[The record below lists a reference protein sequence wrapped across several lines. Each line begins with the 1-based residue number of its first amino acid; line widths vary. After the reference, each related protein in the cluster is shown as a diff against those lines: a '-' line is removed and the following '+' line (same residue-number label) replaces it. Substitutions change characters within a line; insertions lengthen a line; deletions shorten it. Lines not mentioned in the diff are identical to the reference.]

1 MIACRRNEFLAI
13 VNETIVIARTIA
25 IVKEIK
31 TNFQPS
37 NKLMIIDDDG
47 NIKLIEILEMHPYN
61 INPSVAMRYLK
72 WFTYFF
78 HLFLLIVNIILISDD
93 YIPDN
98 SL

>member
-37 NKLMIIDDDG
+37 NKLLIIDDDG
-47 NIKLIEILEMHPYN
+47 NIKSIALLEMHPYN
-61 INPSVAMRYLK
+61 IDPTVTMRYLK
-72 WFTYFF
+72 RLTYFSICF
-78 HLFLLIVNIILISDD
+78 C
-93 YIPDN
+93 
-98 SL
+98 